1 LAETKGWFPVL
12 KQDCV
17 GSDQVGSSLP
27 FLHAEVVLKGANVL
41 MYADD
46 VTVFIQDQQQVQTLV
61 KG

>member
-1 LAETKGWFPVL
+1 MAKTT
-12 KQDCV
+12 
-17 GSDQVGSSLP
+17 GSPTGFSIGASSLP